1 MKKYFIIP
9 LLVLLLVAVGCKSTP
24 KDKGNGDTTPTSDL
38 MKPPPE
44 PIIISHQYKGL
55 GEVPEWVLMPIG
67 KIEELPEHRGYYV
80 FKESFSGRN
89 LEGTKIQAQ
98 NFSVDDQIARMVSV
112 RIQSK
117 YAGAIVGDSD
127 MAEQYFEKV
136 VKSIAE
142 GRVGGSKKYDEY
154 WVQRR
159 YFKDEN
165 TVDKEVFEYY
175 LLVRVPM
182 SEIKAAIARAFDGNK
197 PKSEEET
204 RARDLVKDALEDLD

>member
-1 MKKYFIIP
+1 MKKYLIIP
-9 LLVLLLVAVGCKSTP
+9 LLILLLVAVGCKSTP
-24 KDKGNGDTTPTSDL
+24 KTDGDVETTTSDIR
-38 MKPPPE
+38 KPPPE
-44 PIIISHQYKGL
+44 PVIISHQYKGL
-55 GEVPEWVLMPIG
+55 GEVPEWVIMPIG
-67 KIEELPEHRGYYV
+67 KIEELPEHKGYYV

-98 NFSVDDQIARMVSV
+98 NFSVDDQIARMISV

-117 YAGAIVGDSD
+117 YAGAVVGDSD

-165 TVDKEVFEYY
+165 TVEKEVFEYY
-175 LLVRVPM
+175 LLIRVPM

-204 RARDLVKDALEDLD
+204 RARDLVKDALKDLD

>member
-9 LLVLLLVAVGCKSTP
+9 ILILLLLAVGCKST
-24 KDKGNGDTTPTSDL
+24 DKGKKEDGEKPTSDI

-44 PIIISHQYKGL
+44 PIIITHQYKGL
-55 GEVPEWVLMPIG
+55 GEVPPWVLMAVG
-67 KIEELPEHRGYYV
+67 KIEELPEHKGYYV

-117 YAGAIVGDSD
+117 YAGAVVGSSD
-127 MAEQYFEKV
+127 EAEQYFEKV
-136 VKSIAE
+136 VKSIAD
-142 GRVGGSKKYDEY
+142 GRVGGAKKYDEY

-175 LLVRVPM
+175 LMVRVPM
-182 SEIKAAIARAFDGNK
+182 AEIKAAIERAFSGNK

-204 RARDLVKDALEDLD
+204 RARDLVKDALKDLE